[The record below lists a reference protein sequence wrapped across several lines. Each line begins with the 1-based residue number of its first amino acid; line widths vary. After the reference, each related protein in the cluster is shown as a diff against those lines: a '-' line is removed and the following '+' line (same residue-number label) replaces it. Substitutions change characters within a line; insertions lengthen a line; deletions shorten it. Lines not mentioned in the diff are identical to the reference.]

1 MSKLLQDYSIGKNIQ
16 KIRVSHHM
24 TQADLVA
31 ALDEYGR
38 DMSINTLSQIE
49 NGKRNIFIGDLVRLK
64 LIFDVSYDEFFVG
77 LDSQI
82 DVD

>member
-1 MSKLLQDYSIGKNIQ
+1 MNKLLQGYSIGKNIQ
-16 KIRVSHHM
+16 KIRASHHM
-24 TQADLVA
+24 TQADLAA
-31 ALDEYGR
+31 ALEEYGR

-64 LIFDVSYDEFFVG
+64 LIFNVPYDEFFIE

-82 DVD
+82 DIG